1 MIETAAHIAL
11 VILLVAF
18 IIALIRL
25 LIGPSLPDKVI
36 SLDLMFLLTM
46 GIIITFIFISNKIVY
61 LDIILIA
68 ALIIFLGTI
77 TIAKYLKET
86 QAKK

>member
-11 VILLVAF
+11 FILVTAF
-18 IIALIRL
+18 VIALIRL
-25 LIGPSLPDKVI
+25 LIGPSLPDRVI
-36 SLDLMFLLTM
+36 SLDLMFLLVM
-46 GIIITFIFISNKIVY
+46 GIIICFIFISKEIVY
-61 LDIILIA
+61 IDMVPII

-86 QAKK
+86 KRKK